1 MATIKEYQKI
11 FGQRIQ
17 RTFSE
22 NIRKEIVRKIEK
34 NILTVSEASKDYQ
47 VSRTSV
53 YNWVY
58 KYSSLYKKGH
68 RQVIEPMSSSKQI
81 KNLKEK
87 LKELEQIVGQKQ
99 IELDFLKKMIE
110 ITEDEYGIDIK
121 KKAGLKHSFGSGKT
135 KKN

>member
-1 MATIKEYQKI
+1 MATMKEYQKI

-22 NIRKEIVRKIEK
+22 NVRKEIVRKIEK